1 MSDWNE
7 EHRRMLEGS
16 VKDVIKDLI
25 SAKKTTDAIEEKG
38 KVAEQTAKEIE
49 KLQNTLSFIHKNF
62 LDITGKAE
70 AQLKQAANIKRELT
84 QSTLSKTFKGQA
96 KIHKKRAIYA
106 TLLMWLFA
114 GAIIT
119 AAVSGVLL
127 FVGVWVPFEDNA
139 LLWHLYPFFATI
151 TAVLGYLLWQQ
162 RTIRSEENRLH
173 AEYVHKSTLAD
184 TYIGYREE
192 AADDPEL
199 KKKLLE
205 NLIEAIK
212 RNPSEVLDQT
222 SRQRFSVKGLAKLT
236 KALGEIKKYL
246 NSN

>member
-1 MSDWNE
+1 MSNGNE
-7 EHRRMLEGS
+7 EDRQLLEH
-16 VKDVIKDLI
+16 IKEVLEQLTP
-25 SAKKTTDAIEEKG
+25 AKEKTDAIEEKG

-49 KLQNTLSFIHKNF
+49 KLQTKLSDIHKDF
-62 LDITGKAE
+62 VAITGEAR

-84 QSTLSKTFKGQA
+84 QSTLSKTFKNQA
-96 KIHKKRAIYA
+96 EIHKKRAAYA
-106 TLLMWLFA
+106 TGLMWLFA

-119 AAVSGVLL
+119 AAVFGVGF
-127 FVGVWVPFEDNA
+127 FVGVWRGYESSP

-205 NLIEAIK
+205 NLIETIK

-222 SRQRFSVKGLAKLT
+222 SRQRFSIKGLAKLT